1 MKKIIILGLGVAAFF
16 MQGCDFLDRTP
27 EDIIETGKFF
37 ESANANALEQYCND
51 FYPKLIN
58 GHGAPKG
65 YNSMLED
72 DWNSDNILPWE
83 KNDVSFG
90 HQIAVK
96 NASDEGSDW
105 KWENIRACN
114 EFLMNY
120 EKSPETEI
128 VKQQYAGE
136 ILFFKCMDYFN
147 KVRKYGDLPWYDTAL
162 TPSDTE
168 ELYKGRDSRI
178 LVMDN
183 VLRDINQAIAWLP
196 KKTKVYRVSKDAALA
211 LKARICLFEGTYR
224 RYHNI
229 ENDTKF
235 LQAAYD
241 AAVEKEKASVLEK
254 TYRDNMITA
263 LSPTSK
269 AAWEA
274 LTPAEQTTSKLEA
287 ILDDTVK
294 QAKAKADANA
304 TLAEWLKLDQTVAD
318 LAAKGEAAG
327 NQALADDKDKKVEKA
342 KAALVEAAGKAA
354 TAVAKVAPAI
364 STYSALAA
372 NPYGQI
378 LANTVSVEDMTGKD
392 AFYKEEE
399 KDGKK
404 TGHMQALRSDI
415 SADEFT
421 KLSATKLD
429 RNTAEDALEY
439 TSDATFGTVIPG
451 EDRLVEVTEA
461 MVRAYIK
468 QNNSAVLTDFGTL
481 GAMMAANDDV
491 QTCKDMIA
499 AADLIKPLK
508 AQMEGVLA
516 DLNAEINTNTALM
529 DPFIAKADETRIA
542 LKTAKEEVK
551 KAQEEQDALTAEA
564 EANSK
569 KFAELI
575 QDYDGLISVVQDQI
589 DGING
594 GVVTGTVVTVESVL
608 NYWKNEVATQEKSV
622 EEAKQKVTAAEKSI
636 ELFNKGEYKEAYVIE
651 QKKLALETAQEAYD
665 VAKAIYDTA
674 LAQVKAVLETLSK

>member
-241 AAVEKEKASVLEK
+241 AAGELMKSEYGYKLYEG
-254 TYRDNMITA
+254 T
-263 LSPTSK
+263 SP
-269 AAWEA
+269 
-274 LTPAEQTTSKLEA
+274 
-287 ILDDTVK
+287 
-294 QAKAKADANA
+294 
-304 TLAEWLKLDQTVAD
+304 
-318 LAAKGEAAG
+318 
-327 NQALADDKDKKVEKA
+327 
-342 KAALVEAAGKAA
+342 A
-354 TAVAKVAPAI
+354 TAYHELFI
-364 STYSALAA
+364 QDNY
-372 NPYGQI
+372 
-378 LANTVSVEDMTGKD
+378 
-392 AFYKEEE
+392 
-399 KDGKK
+399 
-404 TGHMQALRSDI
+404 
-415 SADEFT
+415 
-421 KLSATKLD
+421 
-429 RNTAEDALEY
+429 
-439 TSDATFGTVIPG
+439 
-451 EDRLVEVTEA
+451 
-461 MVRAYIK
+461 
-468 QNNSAVLTDFGTL
+468 
-481 GAMMAANDDV
+481 
-491 QTCKDMIA
+491 
-499 AADLIKPLK
+499 
-508 AQMEGVLA
+508 
-516 DLNAEINTNTALM
+516 NTNTEVILSKEY
-529 DPFIAKADETRIA
+529 DPKVDKGNNVTRQLRLGEMAQMMGMSKDCAD
-542 LKTAKEEVK
+542 
-551 KAQEEQDALTAEA
+551 DYLT
-564 EANSK
+564 K
-569 KFAELI
+569 PF
-575 QDYDGLISVVQDQI
+575 
-589 DGING
+589 
-594 GVVTGTVVTVESVL
+594 
-608 NYWKNEVATQEKSV
+608 SV
-622 EEAKQKVTAAEKSI
+622 EELLARLRVTQRRLALMTAEMVTASSVFVNGAMNWRIVTHVCCRQSRPRMQDLILIIWKGKEVQYLLSLKEGHIPVRDTQLLSFITKKSFPI
-636 ELFNKGEYKEAYVIE
+636 LMA
-651 QKKLALETAQEAYD
+651 
-665 VAKAIYDTA
+665 
-674 LAQVKAVLETLSK
+674 